1 MRQGSKA
8 RKIWLIVLAVMAVLF
23 MALSQVISRYT
34 GVQFHGALLKVQGT
48 VENGAYFGKAHGED
62 VSIVVSR
69 HSETEVG
76 MELYISNVAH
86 ENWLVEYPL
95 EPIMTEHDREV
106 AGLRVSRN
114 GEVVF
119 EGGYDPNYR
128 VDGHYMLYNAAGEW
142 DTGNFLSV
150 SVKTGRSGYWGD
162 YETSLNTVLKFVNGP
177 EIKARGDLSLWF
189 YGLVLSALAAALVA
203 FPDAL
208 FQIKHHWYV
217 KDPEPTDFY
226 YVENCIAAG
235 IMTIAALAAY
245 IAGVCTVP

>member
-1 MRQGSKA
+1 MRQGSKM

-23 MALSQVISRYT
+23 MVLTQSVGRHT
-34 GVQFHGALLKVQGT
+34 GVQFHGTLLKMQGT

-95 EPIMTEHDREV
+95 ESIMTEHDREV

-119 EGGYDPNYR
+119 EGGYDPDYR
-128 VDGHYMLYNAAGEW
+128 VESSYILYDAAGEW
-142 DTGNFLSV
+142 DAGNLISV
-150 SVKTGRSGYWGD
+150 SAKSGQSGYWAD

-177 EIKARGDLSLWF
+177 EIKARGDFSIWF
-189 YGLVLSALAAALVA
+189 YGLVMSALAAALVA

-208 FQIKHHWYV
+208 FQWNHRWHV

-226 YVENCIAAG
+226 YVENCIGAG
-235 IMTIAALAAY
+235 VASIFALAMY